1 MSDAE
6 NSENSGNTETSDL
19 KTYQVRVTRVRKIT
33 EIGFLTIKASSTDEA
48 ENEAADRENPD
59 NMTVQ
64 TSSIQSMAYKATE
77 KTVG

>member
-1 MSDAE
+1 MSDTENTE
-6 NSENSGNTETSDL
+6 NSENSDL

-48 ENEAADRENPD
+48 ENEAADREDPD